1 MNPFQPHPNKIILG
15 QVGGQS
21 EAHLD
26 MTETMVQLQYK
37 ETSEQIHELPYYYYL
52 KGHRGIQKVFYA
64 EDKKTIVERL
74 YPFDTGLSKE
84 ILKEVFFQLIDLI
97 ELLYRN
103 NMCNTHIE
111 HFIMHKDN
119 VVYFADCRLWEPL
132 NQKGLK
138 ESLIQVCRFLY
149 RHGIEMRDVCQRIY
163 DYIIQKEN
171 IELCNFHEITELY
184 LK

>member
-37 ETSEQIHELPYYYYL
+37 ETSEQIHELLYYYYL

-84 ILKEVFFQLIDLI
+84 ILKEVFFQLIDGAKFQMKFRSTATHDH
-97 ELLYRN
+97 ELL
-103 NMCNTHIE
+103 T
-111 HFIMHKDN
+111 
-119 VVYFADCRLWEPL
+119 
-132 NQKGLK
+132 
-138 ESLIQVCRFLY
+138 
-149 RHGIEMRDVCQRIY
+149 
-163 DYIIQKEN
+163 
-171 IELCNFHEITELY
+171 
-184 LK
+184 